1 MNVEIQANQCR
12 EDKVRFFPV
21 LDFSVLLAVLVG
33 RKKKKK
39 SYSQTTLLSSTS
51 LPPFPSVIS
60 VARRNSTITK
70 CLYDLELIVLWE
82 LCISWRAIF

>member
-39 SYSQTTLLSSTS
+39 VLFSDNSSFKHIFTTLPISYFSS
-51 LPPFPSVIS
+51 
-60 VARRNSTITK
+60 
-70 CLYDLELIVLWE
+70 
-82 LCISWRAIF
+82 

>member
-33 RKKKKK
+33 RKKKK
-39 SYSQTTLLSSTS
+39 S
-51 LPPFPSVIS
+51 LILRQLFFQAHLYHPSHQ
-60 VARRNSTITK
+60 
-70 CLYDLELIVLWE
+70 L
-82 LCISWRAIF
+82 FQ